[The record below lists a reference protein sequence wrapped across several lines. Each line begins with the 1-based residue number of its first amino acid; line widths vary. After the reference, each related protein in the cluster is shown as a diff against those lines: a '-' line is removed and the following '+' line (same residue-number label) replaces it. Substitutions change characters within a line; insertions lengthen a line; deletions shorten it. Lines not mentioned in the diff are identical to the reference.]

1 MSYNV
6 YKKEYI
12 MKYSKEFKEKVC
24 EEYLQTDIG
33 RKEICEKYNLPL
45 NTIKC
50 WLYRYYPNEYKNDKK
65 ARKYT
70 MSDKYSDDTYV
81 SKKHLNYK
89 NVKDMTKD
97 EMIAELIKKDFE
109 IEKIKKKY
117 PWLAST
123 EDTDIDGQN
132 K

>member
-33 RKEICEKYNLPL
+33 RKEIFEKYNLPL

-50 WLYRYYPNEYKNDKK
+50 WLNKVNNK
-65 ARKYT
+65 
-70 MSDKYSDDTYV
+70 MYV
-81 SKKHLNYK
+81 SAKKF
-89 NVKDMTKD
+89 M
-97 EMIAELIKKDFE
+97 
-109 IEKIKKKY
+109 
-117 PWLAST
+117 
-123 EDTDIDGQN
+123 
-132 K
+132 